1 MHEEGQGRVWG
12 LQKQKQSLIYQL
24 FETRMKVF
32 PALGPQNGMSHLLW
46 TILAVFPKFK
56 YYRLHRFSP
65 LPSLSISLFRIQ
77 IWGSIFSQ
85 SKYDFFSSP
94 SMIMLISD
102 LFDQQIII
110 KAKFVSVFIIIKW
123 SFYFSPITMGIGQS
137 KDFDTSKLGSFWDVI
152 VLDDT
157 PIETFLGEL
166 LNQW

>member
-1 MHEEGQGRVWG
+1 MKRVREEFEDYKNKSNHWFINYS
-12 LQKQKQSLIYQL
+12 KQEWKFFRHLDHKMEWVISSERYWRCFRNSNTIDYIDFRLYHL
-24 FETRMKVF
+24 FLF
-32 PALGPQNGMSHLLW
+32 LFLGSKFEDRFFHNQNM
-46 TILAVFPKFK
+46 I
-56 YYRLHRFSP
+56 
-65 LPSLSISLFRIQ
+65 
-77 IWGSIFSQ
+77 
-85 SKYDFFSSP
+85 FFSSP